1 MPKAKFQLRG
11 VTIEGFKGVTHKQTV
26 SFSRRH
32 AFLFGKNYS
41 GKSSIVEAIRWCLFG
56 LAERPERE
64 VRNTYY
70 APGECQ
76 VDLELEAPDGIW
88 HVQRRLRPGWERSR
102 GTIRNPSGQEVLQS
116 QVFPYLARM
125 GPKEGT
131 HIIFAAQQTSG
142 RRPQADISDFHKVL
156 YSYLHLEEVPD
167 LLKCLDNLLEEQQS
181 AREDVASEINDIEET
196 LRDKLN
202 EADLSL
208 EELLRNPPWGEDT
221 VPTHVE
227 SEAKARNFA
236 EEIAKL
242 TNRSVTADASP
253 QEALEQA
260 EQWCQELANASREE
274 MERKLNEQRNKAIAL
289 NNLLQNIKQAEKSQ
303 AEAQESIGQLEEEL
317 ASACEGQPLEELEV
331 KLKLFSK
338 QMMES
343 NAKLAI
349 AKEAE
354 EYCKAYSA
362 TDCPVCLEKHT
373 ADDLIAKIKLSIQ
386 QATPEQVALAEE
398 LDSLQGRYKRA
409 SELNA
414 KLDELTAE
422 VQKAQKEHANT
433 ISEIRLLLE
442 VSEDSPF
449 SEDDSKVRL
458 LIIASS
464 VRTLENTLESKESW
478 YTEWRKRIDAL
489 RSEFR
494 FHKYRDKQQRLH
506 RQLTTALGP
515 VREDL
520 RRLVELHNAVHT
532 VKEVLREVFNE
543 VIDRA
548 LPPLSIMMTDVYLR
562 LTEQPS
568 FERVYIERMDT
579 SSGQSLQV
587 RVGSDRIPGQL
598 FNPEDVLN
606 GQANSALQLVPYFVF
621 SQFTAEALDL
631 DLLLID
637 DPSQSFDTSHV
648 ELLMQELA
656 AAGSH
661 AQLVVATHEEERFRP
676 QLSQYFPTS
685 EYEVIKFM
693 EFNPER
699 GPSFAIER

>member
-1 MPKAKFQLRG
+1 MPTAKFQLRS

-88 HVQRRLRPGWERSR
+88 HVQRRLRPGWDRSR
-102 GTIRNPSGQEVLQS
+102 GMIRNPNGQEVLQS
-116 QVFPYLARM
+116 EAFPYLARM

-131 HIIFAAQQTSG
+131 HIIFAAQQAWG

-167 LLKCLDNLLEEQQS
+167 LLERLDKLLEEQQF
-181 AREDVASEINDIEET
+181 AREDVASEISDIEES

-202 EADLSL
+202 RVDLSL
-208 EELLRNPPWGEDT
+208 EELLRNLPWGEDT
-221 VPTHVE
+221 VPTRAE
-227 SEAKARNFA
+227 SEGKIRNFA
-236 EEIAKL
+236 REIAKL
-242 TNRSVTADASP
+242 TNRSVAADASP

-274 MERKLNEQRNKAIAL
+274 IERKLNEQRNKVIAL
-289 NNLLQNIKQAEKSQ
+289 NNLLQNIQQAERNQ
-303 AEAQESIGQLEEEL
+303 AETQESIRQLEKEL
-317 ASACEGQPLEELEV
+317 ASACEGQPLEELGA
-331 KLKLFSK
+331 KLELLSK

-362 TDCPVCLEKHT
+362 TDCPVCLGKYT
-373 ADDLIAKIKLSIQ
+373 ADDLIEKVKLSIQ

-398 LDSLQGRYKRA
+398 LDSLQGRYRRA
-409 SELNA
+409 LELNA
-414 KLDELTAE
+414 KLNELTAE
-422 VQKAQKEHANT
+422 VQEAQKEHANT

-449 SEDDSKVRL
+449 SEDDSKARL
-458 LIIASS
+458 SIIESS
-464 VRTLENTLESKESW
+464 VRTLENTLQSTESR
-478 YTEWRKRIDAL
+478 YAEWRKRIDAL

-494 FHKYRDKQQRLH
+494 FHKYRDEQQRLQ
-506 RQLTTALGP
+506 RQLTTRLDP
-515 VREDL
+515 VHEDL
-520 RRLVELHNAVHT
+520 RRLVELHDTVYA
-532 VKEVLREVFNE
+532 VKEVLRGAFNE
-543 VIDRA
+543 AIDRA
-548 LPPLSIMMTDVYLR
+548 LPPLNIMMTDVYLR

-568 FERVYIERMDT
+568 FERVYIERSDG

-606 GQANSALQLVPYFVF
+606 GQANSALQLVPYFAF
-621 SQFTAEALDL
+621 SRFQAEALEL

-637 DPSQSFDTSHV
+637 DPSQSFDTSHI
-648 ELLMQELA
+648 ELLLQELA
-656 AAGSH
+656 TAGSH
-661 AQLVVATHEEERFRP
+661 AQLVVATHEEERFSP
-676 QLSQYFPTS
+676 QLSQYFPAS

-693 EFNPER
+693 EFDPEK
-699 GPSFAIER
+699 GPSFAIEC